1 MQTRLILAIALI
13 SGCGKASGDKAPAS
27 ATAPTSAAAP
37 IDACSLLTRDDVVAA
52 MGHKGF
58 SPGKS
63 KDGGMQCR
71 FPSGQ
76 GDSVTVYAQAA
87 PRSKWDELR
96 ATLEREAKQGTEVDV
111 PGIGDAAY
119 YWDSRLYVHR
129 GAHEVTIH
137 ISASKPSPTAEDIA
151 RDRERAMAL
160 AKSVVARLP

>member
-1 MQTRLILAIALI
+1 MLAIALA
-13 SGCGKASGDKAPAS
+13 GCGNSGDGPGKALGDKASPSTPA
-27 ATAPTSAAAP
+27 A
-37 IDACSLLTRDDVVAA
+37 IDACTLLTRDDVVAA

-63 KDGGMQCR
+63 RDGGMQCR
-71 FPSGQ
+71 FPSGM
-76 GDSVTVYAQAA
+76 GDSVTVYAKAA
-87 PRSKWDELR
+87 PRSQWDELR
-96 ATLEREAKQGTEVDV
+96 ATLIREAKQGTEVDV

-137 ISASKPSPTAEDIA
+137 ISASRPTPSAEDIT

-160 AKSVVARLP
+160 AKSAVARLP